1 MRAGDKIRPNEAY
14 LNWFTRD
21 RTVRDAVAAAHG
33 IVIEVEERNTRPSIN
48 ALVHVAWDARSPS
61 GFQLPRTIDISW
73 VEKVPEPPKAAS
85 KPLRGKD
92 LEWAADEYAA
102 GDPKYRPVD
111 VDGERADEVSG
122 SGSDK
127 EK

>member
-1 MRAGDKIRPNEAY
+1 MRAGDKIRPNETY

-33 IVIEVEERNTRPSIN
+33 IVIEVEERNTRPNIN

-73 VEKVPEPPKAAS
+73 VEKVPESPKAAP

-92 LEWAADEYAA
+92 LEWAERVADEYAA
-102 GDPKYRPVD
+102 GDPKYRPV
-111 VDGERADEVSG
+111 GTPDEG
-122 SGSDK
+122 DD
-127 EK
+127 E